1 MMPQC
6 AELRP
11 CRAVISYGS
20 LYHEL
25 AKPGAGVAPAG
36 VTHAGFRI
44 RYTMIGFAT
53 SELFFNGNPSV
64 TLANLNGVD
73 VTNMTISAGDR
84 KLSYKFPLAFN
95 YGTIETPFEQ
105 VLGGTGTITVKVTND
120 SSTANAIFVD
130 YLVPYDRLKNQN
142 QWFSYDPDVTPE
154 EIVTGAPQETSE
166 DDAQGDSKATKGD
179 SVAVVVGAIVGSIA
193 ISVVGLVIAGQ
204 WYFKAKPARSS
215 AAKSPV
221 PIGKGPALSHA

>member
-1 MMPQC
+1 
-6 AELRP
+6 
-11 CRAVISYGS
+11 
-20 LYHEL
+20 
-25 AKPGAGVAPAG
+25 
-36 VTHAGFRI
+36 
-44 RYTMIGFAT
+44 MIGFAT

-64 TLANLNGVD
+64 TLANLNGAD

-84 KLSYKFPLAFN
+84 KLGYKFPLAFN

-142 QWFSYDPDVTPE
+142 QWFLYDPDVTPE

-221 PIGKGPALSHA
+221 PIGKGPASHA